1 MFENRSKLNNNS
13 YYSRSNISNGDLMNV
28 GFIKIREMNIK
39 VSVINLFSLAFV
51 EFNRTSFEVWEC
63 EGLQTFDNGVR
74 RPSMGACLHAN
85 NEHGSN
91 NGGSQWFWD
100 ESQ

>member
-51 EFNRTSFEVWEC
+51 EFNRTSFEV
-63 EGLQTFDNGVR
+63 
-74 RPSMGACLHAN
+74 
-85 NEHGSN
+85 
-91 NGGSQWFWD
+91 
-100 ESQ
+100 